1 MTESGEWRQPAG
13 SNQRTQL
20 ETQEVLRAILETNTQ
35 RAVVVVIKNVFSRI
49 WICSLSPQGKTQE
62 KWE

>member
-35 RAVVVVIKNVFSRI
+35 RALAIVIKM
-49 WICSLSPQGKTQE
+49 SLAGSGFVL
-62 KWE
+62 